1 MSAMHVFLFLVFL
14 LSASALLVLWLK
26 RHADSRVEQLIRDTE
41 QSQVQILKDRLYGE
55 NGLQPLD
62 IKITP
67 GNNRYATP
75 EEVAG
80 EINKALDQLENGDFE
95 VIAEIG
101 Q

>member
-1 MSAMHVFLFLVFL
+1 MSNESQMSVLKERLF
-14 LSASALLVLWLK
+14 
-26 RHADSRVEQLIRDTE
+26 
-41 QSQVQILKDRLYGE
+41 GE
-55 NGLQPLD
+55 NGLHPLD

-67 GNNRYATP
+67 GLNRYATP
-75 EEVAG
+75 EEIAG